1 MAAVRGWAH
10 ADYHAQPMSVIVRE
24 ATDDDDEIVAAV
36 IAGAF
41 RTVADRFGL
50 DESNCPKHP
59 SNCRAAW
66 VEQHRARGACR
77 FDHLPFL
84 VLFMARDL

>member
-1 MAAVRGWAH
+1 
-10 ADYHAQPMSVIVRE
+10 MSVIVRE
-24 ATDDDDEIVAAV
+24 ATGDDDEIVAAV

-50 DESNCPKHP
+50 DESNCPQHP

-84 VLFMARDL
+84 VLFRARAL